1 MVPVEALPMPM
12 KTPVQLPHIS
22 RLQEAFELDPNIPQ
36 GLRWKIKASRNT
48 IIGSPAGRKH
58 LNGYWEVRIDGVLYK
73 TARIVYKLYNNGECP
88 GLYEVDHFDR
98 NKDNNSGE
106 NLVLATR
113 ADQQSNRKVTSNS
126 SFRNVTYHN
135 QEARRSAPWHA
146 YVAHR
151 KASDNKRT
159 GKFLGYFANPYE
171 GAVAAI
177 AYKREQG
184 LRYEYAP
191 GGTK

>member
-22 RLQEAFELDPNIPQ
+22 RLQEVFELDPKIPQ

-73 TARIVYKLYNNGECP
+73 TSRIVYKLYNNGECP

-98 NKDNNSGE
+98 NKDNNNGE

-113 ADQQSNRKVTSNS
+113 PEQARNKRVTSIS
-126 SFRNVTYHN
+126 GYRNVYFDK
-135 QEARRSAPWHA
+135 QLRRGKAPW
-146 YVAHR
+146 VATVTIT
-151 KASDNKRT
+151 KRS
-159 GKFLGYFANPYE
+159 KFLGYFVNPYE
-171 GAVAAI
+171 GAVAAV